1 MNRAKRSRHIGQR
14 KMKRIELILF
24 VTGALSLLASC
35 DPARMIILKNKTGK
49 PACIRWTI
57 RADSTS
63 TNDEQEFRTV
73 TFDLG
78 TSKSDRK
85 KTITFGFG
93 NWPADEIERF
103 VNEDIQSIEI
113 ESVHEKRILTD
124 KSKLKNYL
132 LKRRHGLFKNFITIK
147 L

>member
-1 MNRAKRSRHIGQR
+1 M
-14 KMKRIELILF
+14 L
-24 VTGALSLLASC
+24 TSC

-49 PACIRWTI
+49 PAYIRWTI

-63 TNDEQEFRTV
+63 TNGEQEFRKV

-78 TSKSDRK
+78 TSKSDRE

-113 ESVHEKRILTD
+113 ESVHEKRTMTD
-124 KSKLKNYL
+124 KSEMKGYL